1 MNSNKNIKENAKEII
16 FFLISYTL
24 SVAQLTFILMTL
36 IINQWYLETQ
46 KTLVTLFISK
56 KMKERFLIKTIS

>member
-1 MNSNKNIKENAKEII
+1 MKAHAKEII

-56 KMKERFLIKTIS
+56 KMKERFLIKKIS

>member
-56 KMKERFLIKTIS
+56 KMKERFLIKKIS